1 VLWHERLAKL
11 DEKYN
16 LEQFV
21 HLALDMNSEHPNLS
35 IVNRILDILDALRQ
49 GQPQSYD
56 MPQMM
61 SPNGSEGSETGSD
74 VRDRLKL
81 AFQQKLKEYQNNEV
95 SPTVVRP
102 LKRAFIAKIRKEQER
117 MERELAK
124 KKATMG
130 DKLKQVFLQK
140 LERYKREQQE
150 VEEAFPSP
158 MPLRDTKGQQFF
170 SSTTGRT

>member
-1 VLWHERLAKL
+1 MLWHERLAKL

-35 IVNRILDILDALRQ
+35 VVNRILDILDALRQ

-56 MPQMM
+56 MPKII
-61 SPNGSEGSETGSD
+61 SPKGSEGSDAGSD
-74 VRDRLKL
+74 VRARLKQ
-81 AFQQKLKEYQNNEV
+81 AFQQKLMEYQNNEV

-102 LKRAFIAKIRKEQER
+102 LKRAFLKKIRKEQEK
-117 MERELAK
+117 MERELAT

-130 DKLKQVFLQK
+130 EKLK
-140 LERYKREQQE
+140 
-150 VEEAFPSP
+150 
-158 MPLRDTKGQQFF
+158 
-170 SSTTGRT
+170 

>member
-1 VLWHERLAKL
+1 MLWHERLAKL

-35 IVNRILDILDALRQ
+35 VVNRILDILDALRQ

-56 MPQMM
+56 MPKII
-61 SPNGSEGSETGSD
+61 SPKGSEGSDTGSD
-74 VRDRLKL
+74 ARERLKK
-81 AFQQKLKEYQNNEV
+81 AFTKKLMEYQNNEV

-102 LKRAFIAKIRKEQER
+102 LKRAFLKKIRKEQEK
-117 MERELAK
+117 MERELAT

-130 DKLKQVFLQK
+130 EKLK
-140 LERYKREQQE
+140 
-150 VEEAFPSP
+150 
-158 MPLRDTKGQQFF
+158 
-170 SSTTGRT
+170 

>member
-1 VLWHERLAKL
+1 MWHERLAKL

-35 IVNRILDILDALRQ
+35 VVNRILDILDALRQ

-56 MPQMM
+56 IPKII
-61 SPNGSEGSETGSD
+61 SPKGSEGSDAGSD
-74 VRDRLKL
+74 VRERLKQ
-81 AFQQKLKEYQNNEV
+81 AFQQKLMEYQNNEV

-102 LKRAFIAKIRKEQER
+102 LKRAFLKKIRKEQEK
-117 MERELAK
+117 MERELAT

-130 DKLKQVFLQK
+130 EKLK
-140 LERYKREQQE
+140 
-150 VEEAFPSP
+150 
-158 MPLRDTKGQQFF
+158 
-170 SSTTGRT
+170 